1 VRQGN
6 TRVCEIVVLS
16 VGPGTA
22 ALVTNHR
29 AKAPAFVTNLFERKA
44 AVLGRATR
52 WKFVTPA
59 RMFPRSAL
67 SLTSNVSAVI
77 LSSGTENLLTY
88 KSLDASGGR
97 AKDLPTRYRS
107 WY

>member
-1 VRQGN
+1 MRRLKQQK
-6 TRVCEIVVLS
+6 TRS
-16 VGPGTA
+16 
-22 ALVTNHR
+22 
-29 AKAPAFVTNLFERKA
+29 NLG
-44 AVLGRATR
+44 GRGLKKRIELFPLCSPTTR

-88 KSLDASGGR
+88 KSLDARETWKWFPVKGVGSPLG
-97 AKDLPTRYRS
+97 KV
-107 WY
+107 